1 MGLLNN
7 PFSKNPV
14 PFFSRW
20 FPPVAVYALIFWFS
34 SQTPADLP
42 VGIPDVI
49 PHFTEFLVLAFLL
62 SRAVRP
68 RNRGGILFVWFLLL
82 LLALGDEFHQAFV
95 PGRVCALNDF
105 LVDSAGALAGIMLWG
120 KLERRGQA
128 SRDKRTLDN
137 SEKLKV
143 KK

>member
-7 PFSKNPV
+7 LFSRNAV
-14 PFFSRW
+14 PLFFRW
-20 FPPVAVYALIFWFS
+20 FPPIAVYALIFWLS
-34 SQTPADLP
+34 AQTPAGLP
-42 VGIPDVI
+42 KGIPDII
-49 PHFTEFLVLAFLL
+49 PHFLEFLVLGFLL
-62 SRAVRP
+62 ARAICP
-68 RNRGGILFVWFLLL
+68 RNRIGMLLVLLLLL